1 MDSKDNNKKYKQVD
15 LVADYKALFENEKGQ
30 RVLYDLM
37 KKCHFMHTSF
47 DGDVHNCIFREG
59 ERNVVNYILTMLKQD
74 PVKLKLVIDKLEEEE
89 INYV

>member
-1 MDSKDNNKKYKQVD
+1 MVSKDNSRKYKQID
-15 LVADYKALFENEKGQ
+15 LVADYKALFEDERGT

-47 DGDVHNCIFREG
+47 DGDVHSCVFREG
-59 ERNVVNYILTMLKQD
+59 ERNVVNYIMTMLKQD
-74 PVKLKLVIDKLEEEE
+74 PVKLKETIDKLEDEE